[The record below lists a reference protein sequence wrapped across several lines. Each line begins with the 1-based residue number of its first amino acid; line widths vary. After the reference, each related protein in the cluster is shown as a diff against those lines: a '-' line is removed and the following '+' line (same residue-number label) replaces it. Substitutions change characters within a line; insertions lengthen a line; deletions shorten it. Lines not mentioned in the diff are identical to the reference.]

1 MYIVIGKTIVDSKE
15 MKETIENNTDFKVVK
30 DMSKGTKREDI
41 LAFNLSVDIKILDEI
56 IKEEF
61 NEEEVEEDELFD
73 EYLSLAEEMALELE
87 EFISEDAILDAKAYK
102 WDQSDND
109 IKLVIVVAHEELG
122 DLKVRDIMKRLLT
135 QVE

>member
-61 NEEEVEEDELFD
+61 NEDELDEEELFD

-87 EFISEDAILDAKAYK
+87 EFISGEAILDAKAYK

-109 IKLVIVVAHEELG
+109 IKLVIVVAHDELG